1 MVFQIHFLFKIYT
14 MASNKEETASFVL
27 RLSQKIYK
35 TDEGEPQIQWRGNI
49 RHVQTGEESRF
60 STFENAQE
68 FVQQKLEAM
77 TIKAIEDKPEAEQ
90 KGIIEQSFDF
100 WKKVAAV
107 TPKLVMDSIKDPKKQ
122 AAQIQEQIQEQ
133 IHQFSDVIEHTIEER
148 KSGLDNW
155 LGASKSDS
163 RKIVEILSEMSAQI
177 SVLNHK
183 VDELGKQNKV
193 RIK

>member
-1 MVFQIHFLFKIYT
+1 